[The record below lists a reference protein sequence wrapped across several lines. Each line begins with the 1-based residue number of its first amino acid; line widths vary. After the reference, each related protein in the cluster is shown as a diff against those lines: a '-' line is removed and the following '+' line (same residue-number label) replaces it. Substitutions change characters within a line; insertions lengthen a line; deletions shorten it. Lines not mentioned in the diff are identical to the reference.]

1 MLNKSDH
8 AYIYNGYRFLAQP
21 IVNKMQESTNFT
33 KPVYVIAKP
42 WAEEMAYEMGY
53 AEKGNFMGR
62 LIMVL
67 GMPVMGLAGIAII
80 LPFKKLS
87 H

>member
-1 MLNKSDH
+1 MVNKSDH
-8 AYIYNGYRFLAQP
+8 PYIYNGYRFLAQP

-33 KPVYVIAKP
+33 KAVFVIAKP

-53 AEKGNFMGR
+53 EEEGNFMGR

-67 GMPVMGLAGIAII
+67 GMPVMGLACKATIH
-80 LPFKKLS
+80 P
-87 H
+87 